1 MQKYKYTA
9 VNMQNKQIKGTFIA
23 ENEKDLAEQLANQ
36 GLYLISATVYTST
49 SPSAFAMFGFGR
61 VKLAEL
67 TTFSRQFAIMLSTH
81 IPLLDALEIL
91 KGQTYSDTFK
101 RILEVV
107 YDDVKSGMLLSA
119 AFEKHKAGFP
129 DFFRSMI
136 SIGESSGKL
145 DLVFNSLAEYYEKE
159 SATRRKMRSAMAYPL
174 MLLAMTVGI
183 VILMLTM
190 VVPTFREALSDLDV
204 APDGITQTV
213 YDISDFVLAYWVY
226 ILILTAVAIIAV
238 AAILMTEGGKYFR
251 DLMLINMQ
259 LTRKIQINTATARFA
274 RALALLLSSGMDLN
288 EALNSVEII
297 LTNRYMKKKFH
308 GAAEQVRHGVS
319 LTNAFESIKL
329 FPPMMI
335 KMLAVGEK
343 TNSLDDVLLR
353 SCSFFDDQV
362 ESAVA
367 GFTARIQPT
376 MLLIMGSVVAVLFI
390 AVYSPMLSIM
400 GGL

>member
-23 ENEKDLAEQLANQ
+23 ENETDLAEQLARQ
-36 GLYLISATVYTST
+36 GLYLTSSSVYTST
-49 SPSAFAMFGFGR
+49 VASSFLSFGFGK
-61 VKLAEL
+61 VKLPEL

-91 KGQTYSDTFK
+91 KAQAYSEYFK
-101 RILEVV
+101 KVLDVV
-107 YDDVKSGMLLSA
+107 YDDVKGGLLLSE
-119 AFEKHKAGFP
+119 AFEKHKRGFP

-159 SATRRKMRSAMAYPL
+159 SATRRKMRSAMSYPI
-174 MLLAMTVGI
+174 MLLGMTVGI
-183 VILMLTM
+183 VILMLTL
-190 VVPTFREALSDLDV
+190 VVPTFRDALSDLDIT
-204 APDGITQTV
+204 PDGITKTV
-213 YDISDFVLAYWVY
+213 YDISDFVLTWWWL
-226 ILILTAVAIIAV
+226 ILIITVVGSIGITAFF
-238 AAILMTEGGKYFR
+238 MTEAGKFFK
-251 DLMLINMQ
+251 DFMLVNMQ

-288 EALNSVEII
+288 EALDAVEVI

-308 GAAEQVRHGVS
+308 FAAEQIRHGTS
-319 LTNAFESIKL
+319 LTSAFERIKI

-335 KMLAVGEK
+335 KMIAVGEK
-343 TNSLDDVLLR
+343 TNSLDDVLTR
-353 SCSFFDDQV
+353 SCTFFDAQL
-362 ESAVA
+362 EAS
-367 GFTARIQPT
+367 FNSFSSKIQPI
-376 MLLIMGSVVAVLFI
+376 MILIMGAVVGTMFL

-400 GGL
+400 GTF